1 MKKTQRGP
9 PQTLQVEFLQRESS
23 LEVIEFPGEI
33 NELQDVRIVIQW
45 NGLSVSK
52 ENYGQ
57 ITKAPKGG
65 VLLKGIRRGQKG
77 RKKKRKG
84 EETGSGAEPRR
95 NF

>member
-1 MKKTQRGP
+1 M
-9 PQTLQVEFLQRESS
+9 QVDFLNRESR
-23 LEVIEFPGEI
+23 LGVIEIPGEI

-45 NGLSVSK
+45 NGLSASK

-95 NF
+95 KFLKCAF

>member
-1 MKKTQRGP
+1 MG
-9 PQTLQVEFLQRESS
+9 
-23 LEVIEFPGEI
+23 VIEIPGEI
-33 NELQDVRIVIQW
+33 NELQDVRMVIEW

-95 NF
+95 FFFNVGVRAFPGLVGRRKQRK

>member
-1 MKKTQRGP
+1 M
-9 PQTLQVEFLQRESS
+9 
-23 LEVIEFPGEI
+23 IEIPGGTS
-33 NELQDVRIVIQW
+33 ELQDLCIVIQW

-84 EETGSGAEPRR
+84 EETGSGAEPLRTFSSVR
-95 NF
+95 LRAFPGLAGASRLCF